1 MSPPRPIV
9 ALLTDF
15 GTRDHYVASM
25 KGVILGLC
33 PEATLIDVS
42 HEIPPQD
49 VLAGALTLEACYRDF
64 PEGAIYLVVVD
75 PGVGSSRRRLAAEGA
90 GYRFVAP
97 DNGVLA
103 GVFADAP
110 PERLV
115 ELSGTRYARPAVSR
129 TFEGR
134 DLFAPAAGWLARGLD
149 LAALG
154 RPIGDYLRVEIP
166 APAAGSDG
174 LSGEVLLIDRFGNL
188 ITNIRRETLVEW
200 AASREV
206 AVRAGDEPIGPVVKT
221 YAEVERGALCAL
233 FGSTERLEISVN
245 GGSAADR
252 LGLGRGARVVV
263 SPVGAPRPTG
273 PEAGRE

>member
-1 MSPPRPIV
+1 MSTPRPIV
-9 ALLTDF
+9 VLLTDF

-33 PEATLIDVS
+33 PDATLVDVS

-64 PEGAIYLVVVD
+64 PAGAIYLVVVD
-75 PGVGSSRRRLAAEGA
+75 PGVGSSRRRLAAEGG

-115 ELSGTRYARPAVSR
+115 ELSGTRYARPTISH

-154 RPIGDYLRVEIP
+154 RPIEDYQRLQIP
-166 APAAGSDG
+166 APAVKSGE
-174 LSGEVLLIDRFGNL
+174 LSGEVLLVDRFGNL
-188 ITNIRRETLVEW
+188 VTNIGRAALVEW
-200 AASREV
+200 AASREM
-206 AVRAGDEPIGPVVKT
+206 AVRAGGQPIGPVVST
-221 YAEVERGALCAL
+221 YADVERGALCAL
-233 FGSTERLEISVN
+233 VGSTERLEISVN

-252 LGLGRGARVVV
+252 LQLGRGAEVVV
-263 SPVGAPRPTG
+263 LLADMPRATG
-273 PEAGRE
+273 PEASSG